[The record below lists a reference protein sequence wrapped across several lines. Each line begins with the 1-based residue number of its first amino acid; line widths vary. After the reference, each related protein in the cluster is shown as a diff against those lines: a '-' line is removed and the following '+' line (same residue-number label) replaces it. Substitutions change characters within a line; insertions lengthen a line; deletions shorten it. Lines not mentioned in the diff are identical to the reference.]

1 MTNRIHHLAW
11 LPLLAALLLFPALP
25 GAAQRTF
32 TLPVSDDGQATLTAF
47 LPEHPDGRAIL
58 AFPGGGYAQ
67 TSIGNNAQ
75 WAPLYNSLGISFFI
89 LKYRMPDGHPEQ
101 TTLADAEAAM
111 RLIRVNAEAWGVDS
125 GKIGV
130 MGTSAG
136 GHLATTMATSAPE
149 PLRPAFQILFYPVI
163 TFGEGCHKG
172 SRDNFLGERAKDPAQ
187 IGRYSS
193 EKQVTAA
200 TPPAIIFANSDDRGV
215 PPEFNAAAYYIAMTK
230 LGCSASLH
238 IYPEGGHGWTF
249 ASAYRY
255 HDQAVEELTA
265 WLKALQL

>member
-1 MTNRIHHLAW
+1 MNRIPLFTF
-11 LPLLAALLLFPALP
+11 LLAVLLSVAGPA
-25 GAAQRTF
+25 AAETSF
-32 TLPVSDDGQATLTAF
+32 TLRVSADGEATLTAF

-58 AFPGGGYAQ
+58 AFPGGGYRH
-67 TSIGNNAQ
+67 TSIDNNAL
-75 WAPLYNSLGISFFI
+75 WAPLFNSLGISFFI
-89 LKYRMPDGHPEQ
+89 LKYRMPEGHPE
-101 TTLADAEAAM
+101 TTLSDAEAAM
-111 RLIRVNAEAWGVDS
+111 RLIQENAGRWHVNPTR
-125 GKIGV
+125 IGV

-172 SRDNFLGERAKDPAQ
+172 SRDNFLGAGASDPTL
-187 IGRYSS
+187 IERYSS
-193 EKQVTAA
+193 EKQVRQT

-215 PPEFNAAAYYIAMTK
+215 PPEYNAAAYYIAMT
-230 LGCSASLH
+230 LNGCPASLH

-255 HDQAVEELTA
+255 HDQAVAELTA
-265 WLKALQL
+265 WLASLEL